1 MVTSE
6 DCAAPPPHVPD
17 PPSTPT
23 VCTTPASVG
32 DIPASSPAPLGPP
45 SLPELEPAPELDEP
59 PEVDPLLEPDEP
71 LEPEE
76 LPEIVPLEL
85 DMLPESEPPTSPCG
99 ELPVVESLPHAPAV
113 TTRHTRHPVIAERGR
128 TPVEIASMLTPSL
141 SRSGV
146 NRRSVETRTWV
157 CSRDLAATNGSVP
170 AGTMESVIRTRWME
184 VARWMT
190 EPRSKAHCMT
200 GMTGLPSRRPV
211 RPY

>member
-1 MVTSE
+1 MPKPLILCWRLETSIVTSE

-23 VCTTPASVG
+23 VCTMPPSVG
-32 DIPASSPAPLGPP
+32 DIPASSSPAPLDPP
-45 SLPELEPAPELDEP
+45 SLPEVEPAPELDEP

-76 LPEIVPLEL
+76 IPELVPLEL

-128 TPVEIASMLTPSL
+128 TPVEIASRSHHPVGQWLELTK
-141 SRSGV
+141 
-146 NRRSVETRTWV
+146 SVETKR
-157 CSRDLAATNGSVP
+157 G
-170 AGTMESVIRTRWME
+170 
-184 VARWMT
+184 
-190 EPRSKAHCMT
+190 H
-200 GMTGLPSRRPV
+200 V
-211 RPY
+211 RAI